1 MKIEFDSIQE
11 YKEFI
16 AFIKGESFLSE
27 DEMKKQKRA
36 DYDKKRY
43 QDKKNTNV
51 KKCEND
57 VESCENDVE
66 NVGIPL
72 FSQEERENE
81 KENEEKERSKEKEV
95 KERVKEKEEL
105 INIYAE
111 PKAKVEKHRYGNFRH
126 VLLSDDEYQRLHADF
141 PDLQERIQRLDDYLE
156 NTGKVYKNHSLTI
169 RNWANKDAQQGL
181 PKQIPKEETFHD
193 LKVKMER
200 QQREQ
205 ENVIDSFWRI

>member
-1 MKIEFDSIQE
+1 MKIEFESMEEFRSFVDCVCSL
-11 YKEFI
+11 KEKVTKN
-16 AFIKGESFLSE
+16 AE
-27 DEMKKQKRA
+27 KQKAYR
-36 DYDKKRY
+36 DRKKVT
-43 QDKKNTNV
+43 DGNETVTNGN
-51 KKCEND
+51 ENA
-57 VESCENDVE
+57 ENGNETVTH
-66 NVGIPL
+66 
-72 FSQEERENE
+72 FQEERENE

-141 PDLQERIQRLDDYLE
+141 PDLQDRIQRLDDYLE

-169 RNWANKDAQQGL
+169 RNWANRDAQQAQ

-193 LKVKMER
+193 LKVRME
-200 QQREQ
+200 QREQ
-205 ENVIDSFWRI
+205 DNVIDSFWRI

>member
-1 MKIEFDSIQE
+1 MKIV
-11 YKEFI
+11 
-16 AFIKGESFLSE
+16 AFFAEAETPEELE
-27 DEMKKQKRA
+27 QVKRA
-36 DYDKKRY
+36 IDALFDKSDAPQKTAKTRSEINKQNY
-43 QDKKNTNV
+43 ERRKDRSENGLNESENGLKKSEKSEIQT
-51 KKCEND
+51 K
-57 VESCENDVE
+57 
-66 NVGIPL
+66 
-72 FSQEERENE
+72 EERENE
-81 KENEEKERSKEKEV
+81 KEERKESTKEK
-95 KERVKEKEEL
+95 KEESVKEKEEL

-111 PKAKVEKHRYGNFRH
+111 PKVEKHRYGNFRH
-126 VLLSDDEYQRLHADF
+126 VLLSDDEYNRLHADF

-205 ENVIDSFWRI
+205 ENVIDSFWRT